1 MRIGRA
7 DFEAGNLGRAHQAVL
22 DAVPEEEAVEESVLL
37 TAYDQLTEDGKPPFE
52 RVLENLAH
60 LVSSRHIGDRTFYIR
75 RKSWLSSAE
84 VARGLGVSKR
94 TVQAWAQEGLLLSQ
108 RVGGRLR
115 FAAEAV
121 EERLRGKSDPSK
133 GKTADPVIRE
143 VWDNDSD
150 ARYDEL

>member
-7 DFEAGNLGRAHQAVL
+7 DFEVGNLGRVHQAVL
-22 DAVPEEEAVEESVLL
+22 NAVPEEEAVEEPELHA
-37 TAYDQLTEDGKPPFE
+37 AYDQVPEDGKPPFDQ
-52 RVLENLAH
+52 VVENLAH
-60 LVSSRHIGDRTFYIR
+60 LVSSRQIGNRTFYIR

-84 VARGLGVSKR
+84 VARSLGVSKR

-121 EERLRGKSDPSK
+121 EQRLRGKGDPPR
-133 GKTADPVIRE
+133 GTPANPIITE
-143 VWDNDSD
+143 VWDNPSD
-150 ARYDEL
+150 ARYDKL